1 MEKRTFTNTKKFLH
15 IPIRDDNP
23 SVGKYVK
30 VYDGEKLVHEFYFN
44 VALDGKAPDFY
55 VALNL
60 ANYKEKEVTFVCEY
74 SDAKGIFDGFIHGE
88 TPELEKDLY
97 PNLYKEPSRQQ
108 IHFSSRRGWMNDLN
122 GLFYKDGKFN
132 VYFQHNPFGSRNGFI
147 NVSWGHTI
155 TKDLVHFTEYPDV
168 IMPISTRCF
177 IASGSSFVDE
187 NNFFGKGKGAIIS
200 ACTYLQS
207 HQYNGRPKV
216 TQNEGQNLYYS
227 TDDGMTFTRFDFN
240 PIIPV
245 PDGYDWRDPK
255 IFEHD
260 GKMYILVFEPIGEQ
274 PSTSFYLT
282 LDGKKWDRI
291 SSGEK
296 FHECPDF
303 FELDVVNTDEKYYVM
318 YGGNGRYSIGTFK
331 DFKFTAIEQDLYLD
345 YGGWNSIYAGQTFC
359 NYPSSKKRIYV
370 AWLVDSNMRCT
381 YLEGQGYGIEG
392 FNSSMSLATE
402 LSLVKTKLGYR
413 VFRKPIDALLSLR
426 KDSFEYEFKKSGFIK
441 TPCEYEFTLGEF
453 DVEFTING
461 EKLKFDAKNRKFI
474 SDTRYYKEY
483 EIITDG
489 EIKVRMFADVKSIE
503 IFVADEICLSYYID
517 TRVTQVSVESDKP
530 IKATAYNLKSI
541 WGENK

>member
-1 MEKRTFTNTKKFLH
+1 MEKRIFNNTKKFLH

-23 SVGKYVK
+23 SVGKYIK

-44 VALDGKAPDFY
+44 VALDGKKPDFY

-60 ANYKEKEVTFVCEY
+60 ANYESSEVTFVCEY
-74 SDAKGIFDGFIHGE
+74 QDAKGIFDGFVYGD
-88 TPELEKDLY
+88 TPEKEKGLYPDLY
-97 PNLYKEPSRQQ
+97 NEPSRQQ

-147 NVSWGHTI
+147 NVSWGHAI
-155 TKDLVHFTEYPDV
+155 TEDLVHFTEYPDA
-168 IMPISTRCF
+168 IMPISSRCF
-177 IASGSSFVDE
+177 IASGSSYVDE
-187 NNFFGKGKGAIIS
+187 KNFFNKGKGAIIS

-216 TQNEGQNLYYS
+216 TQDEGQNLYYS
-227 TDDGMTFTRFDFN
+227 VDDGMTFNRFDFN

-255 IFEHD
+255 IFEKD
-260 GKMYILVFEPIGEQ
+260 GKMYALVFEPVSEE
-274 PSTSFYLT
+274 PSTSFYESI
-282 LDGKKWDRI
+282 DGKTWNKI
-291 SSGEK
+291 ASGEK

-303 FELDVVNTDEKYYVM
+303 FELDVEGANEKLYVM
-318 YGGNGRYSIGTFK
+318 YGGNGKYSIGTFENLK
-331 DFKFTAIEQDLYLD
+331 FKAIEQDLYLD

-359 NYPSSKKRIYV
+359 NYPSTKKRIYL

-392 FNSSMSLATE
+392 FNSSMSLPCE

-413 VFRKPIDALLSLR
+413 VYKKPIDALLSLR
-426 KDSFEYEFKKSGFIK
+426 KDSFDYIFTKTQLLK
-441 TPCEYEFTLGEF
+441 TPCEYTFTLGEQ

-461 EKLKFDAKNRKFI
+461 EVFRYDAKNRKII

-483 EIITDG
+483 EFITDKDI
-489 EIKVRMFADVKSIE
+489 EVRLFADVKSVE
-503 IFVADEICLSYYID
+503 LFMADEISLTYYID
-517 TRVTQVSVESDKP
+517 TRVSEVGVKSNEP
-530 IKATAYNLKSI
+530 IKAKVYNLKSI
-541 WGENK
+541 WKK